1 MNTFVIGDI
10 HGRIEALQEVLLSST
25 FNYEKDKLI
34 ILGDIVDGGAN
45 SKECVDE
52 LLKIKNK
59 VFVLGNHD
67 QWWMNSYKN
76 DDMFDGW
83 LSQGGLATVQSYK
96 SGIPDSHKA
105 FFDSAIPYYIQDN
118 MLFVHGG
125 FDVWQ
130 KKTVE
135 ETPIN
140 HLIWDRDII
149 NFVQK
154 GNTIPGF
161 KYVFIGHTTTQ
172 MHGGV
177 TEPIKFNN
185 LYMLDCGAGWNGK
198 LCIMNIDTK
207 KYWVSKLQKPVN

>member
-25 FNYEKDKLI
+25 FDYDKDKLI

-45 SKECVDE
+45 SKDCVDE
-52 LLKIKNK
+52 LLKIKNT

-96 SGIPDSHKA
+96 SGIPDSHKT
-105 FFDSAIPYYIQDN
+105 FFDSAVPYYIQDN

-135 ETPIN
+135 EKIGDLVKRSKTSDVTDKNYNPKVAKLIDTIN
-140 HLIWDRDII
+140 DVDLSDAQLEELSKAILDKK
-149 NFVQK
+149 NNAK
-154 GNTIPGF
+154 
-161 KYVFIGHTTTQ
+161 
-172 MHGGV
+172 
-177 TEPIKFNN
+177 PIKN
-185 LYMLDCGAGWNGK
+185 L
-198 LCIMNIDTK
+198 
-207 KYWVSKLQKPVN
+207 